1 MNETVYLIV
10 QVWTPSGSDY
20 ELQEIVDGVYYKTRQ
35 DAQDALYVIAGELD
49 IELDPGVFSFD
60 NTNPVKGIEAEF
72 YYIEE
77 LWLNG

>member
-20 ELQEIVDGVYYKTRQ
+20 ELQEIVDGVYYKTRA
-35 DAQDALYVIAGELD
+35 DAYDALHVIAGELD
-49 IELDPGVFSFD
+49 IELEGGEHSFD
-60 NTNPVKGIEAEF
+60 NPNPGRGIESEF